1 MDEKILLNIKELTE
15 PFIKKLSMT
24 DLSDEQKE
32 LLDILHTNL
41 DRVTSPAM
49 RRLYSTDTNLTPA
62 EIQVANLIKQG
73 KTTKQIADL
82 LNLSTRTI
90 EFHRDNIRK
99 KLGIT
104 DRKTN
109 LKTIIQSL

>member
-1 MDEKILLNIKELTE
+1 MKGFFKELTE
-15 PFIKKLSMT
+15 PFIKKLST
-24 DLSDEQKE
+24 TELNEEQLDL
-32 LLDILHTNL
+32 LNILHKNL
-41 DRVTSPAM
+41 EKVTSPAM

-73 KTTKQIADL
+73 KTTKEIADL
-82 LNLSTRTI
+82 LSLSTRTI

-109 LKTIIQSL
+109 LKTVIQSL